1 MRSHLSC
8 SLQISTNARWGGT
21 PVPMTQCAS
30 TWRGAMT
37 AGAPT
42 GGTAPETV
50 FMTTKSNTM
59 DRSGCWTMIGAQS
72 ALVR

>member
-1 MRSHLSC
+1 M
-8 SLQISTNARWGGT
+8 
-21 PVPMTQCAS
+21 PMTQCAS